1 MTDETTPNTD
11 QTQPAEQAPVTPDA
25 AATPQTTAAPEA
37 PQAVESTMDSPA
49 APAPMVAEH
58 AAVKGPD
65 PQGWWRG
72 TGRRKAAVARVR
84 IKPGDGS
91 FIINNRTLDSFF
103 TEERD
108 RNNLNEVLKKTD
120 TLGSMDIHATVR
132 GGGYT
137 GQAGAIILGLGRALR
152 NYDISLDSTLRKNGY
167 LSRDPRK
174 VERRKPGQPGAR
186 KRFQFSKR

>member
-1 MTDETTPNTD
+1 MTDETTPTTD
-11 QTQPAEQAPVTPDA
+11 QTPPVADPAPATPDA
-25 AATPQTTAAPEA
+25 AATPEATEVPAA
-37 PQAVESTMDSPA
+37 PQATETEET
-49 APAPMVAEH
+49 PAPTTMVAPDS
-58 AAVKGPD
+58 VKGPD

-84 IKPGDGS
+84 IKPGDGQ
-91 FIINNRTLDSFF
+91 FVINNRTLDSFF

-120 TLGSMDIHATVR
+120 TFGAMDIHASVR

-152 NYDISLDSTLRKNGY
+152 NYDISLDSILRKNGY

-174 VERRKPGQPGAR
+174 VERKKPGQPGAR

>member
-11 QTQPAEQAPVTPDA
+11 ATQPANEAPPTPE
-25 AATPQTTAAPEA
+25 AAPTTDA
-37 PQAVESTMDSPA
+37 PAADIAPAMDEVTT
-49 APAPMVAEH
+49 APAPMVATDT
-58 AAVKGPD
+58 VKGPD
-65 PQGWWRG
+65 AQGWWRG

-84 IKPGDGS
+84 VKPGEGA
-91 FIINNRTLDSFF
+91 FMVNNRPLDNFF

-108 RNNLNEVLKKTD
+108 RNNLENVLKKTN
-120 TLGSMDIHATVR
+120 TFGAMDIHVNVR

-152 NYDISLDSTLRKNGY
+152 NYDISLDSTLRENGY
-167 LSRDPRK
+167 LTRDPRK
-174 VERRKPGQPGAR
+174 VERKKPGQPGAR

>member
-11 QTQPAEQAPVTPDA
+11 ATQPATEAPVM
-25 AATPQTTAAPEA
+25 EA
-37 PQAVESTMDSPA
+37 PVVEDAPQ
-49 APAPMVAEH
+49 APAPMVSDDS
-58 AAVKGPD
+58 VKGPD

-84 IKPGDGS
+84 VKPGEGV
-91 FIINNRTLDSFF
+91 FLVNNRTLDHFF

-108 RNNLNEVLKKTD
+108 RNNLHNVLKKTN
-120 TLGSMDIHATVR
+120 TFGSMDVHVNVR
-132 GGGYT
+132 GGGFT

-152 NYDISLDSTLRKNGY
+152 NYDISLDSTLRENGY
-167 LSRDPRK
+167 LTRDPRK
-174 VERRKPGQPGAR
+174 VERKKPGQPGAR

>member
-11 QTQPAEQAPVTPDA
+11 ATQPATDAAPATEAPVMDA
-25 AATPQTTAAPEA
+25 PV
-37 PQAVESTMDSPA
+37 VEDASQ
-49 APAPMVAEH
+49 APAPMVSNDT
-58 AAVKGPD
+58 VKGPD

-84 IKPGDGS
+84 VKPGEGV
-91 FIINNRTLDSFF
+91 FLVNNRTLDHFF

-108 RNNLNEVLKKTD
+108 RNNLHNVLKKTN
-120 TLGSMDIHATVR
+120 TFGSMDVHVNVR
-132 GGGYT
+132 GGGFT

-152 NYDISLDSTLRKNGY
+152 NYDISLDSTLRENGY
-167 LSRDPRK
+167 LTRDPRK
-174 VERRKPGQPGAR
+174 VERKKPGQPGAR

>member
-11 QTQPAEQAPVTPDA
+11 QTPPVADTAPETP
-25 AATPQTTAAPEA
+25 AATTTPEA
-37 PQAVESTMDSPA
+37 TETPAATQATETVE
-49 APAPMVAEH
+49 APAPTPMVALDS
-58 AAVKGPD
+58 VKGPD

-72 TGRRKAAVARVR
+72 TGRRKAAVARIR
-84 IKPGDGS
+84 IKPGEGK
-91 FIINNRTLDSFF
+91 FVINNRSLDTFF

-108 RNNLNEVLKKTD
+108 RNNINDVLKKTE
-120 TLGSMDIHATVR
+120 TFGAMDIHATVH

-174 VERRKPGQPGAR
+174 VERKKPGQPGAR